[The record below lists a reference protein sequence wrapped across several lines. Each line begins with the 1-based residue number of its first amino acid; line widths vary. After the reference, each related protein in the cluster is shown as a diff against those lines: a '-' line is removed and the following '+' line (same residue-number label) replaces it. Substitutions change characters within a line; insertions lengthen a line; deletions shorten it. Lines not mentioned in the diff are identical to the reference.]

1 MRPRILMVVV
11 FVLAVCRWQSA
22 TAGPQAACTVTE
34 IAVDGVPVPADSWS
48 TLAISPRSSVRFTF
62 ATKDARTDAP
72 FRYVTRLATRDQESV
87 STSDMATTTKSYGSL
102 AQGFYSFEIRSQGL
116 DSTWMSDPEVHRF
129 VVDDQ
134 QAQLFRRAMDLAAQ
148 PVRSESQPVAPAI
161 PILSLLLLA
170 SIVVIIILIR
180 RNRNVRPS
188 AIDALLASTP
198 VNHDERVSDA
208 ERREQQQQEAKVM
221 QMLRDDVVTLR
232 KENDNLIRTVGD
244 LSRKTLE
251 LNSQNSELEVQV
263 ERVSKVKTEL
273 ESLQRQ
279 KDDVFAIIVH
289 DIKNPA
295 SLIKNLVDLLRSYD
309 LNSNETHEVLQDIVD
324 TTTRIVSMSQELSRM
339 MALDQAEIQVSLD
352 DVDISTLVQGV
363 TRRNSSAAQK
373 KGIEIECTVPSGP
386 VHSHVDNAKIE
397 EVVDNLVSN
406 AIKFSLP
413 GTSVKVRV
421 MAEPDYFRIEVE
433 DQGIGMSKED
443 IQNAF
448 QRGVRL
454 SARPTADEPSSGLG
468 LWIVKRL
475 VEAHEGTVSIRSD
488 VGVGTTFSVLL
499 PYRSAQT
506 EAES

>member
-1 MRPRILMVVV
+1 MVVV

-134 QAQLFRRAMDLAAQ
+134 QAQLFRRAMDLASQ

-251 LNSQNSELEVQV
+251 L
-263 ERVSKVKTEL
+263 
-273 ESLQRQ
+273 
-279 KDDVFAIIVH
+279 
-289 DIKNPA
+289 
-295 SLIKNLVDLLRSYD
+295 
-309 LNSNETHEVLQDIVD
+309 
-324 TTTRIVSMSQELSRM
+324 
-339 MALDQAEIQVSLD
+339 
-352 DVDISTLVQGV
+352 
-363 TRRNSSAAQK
+363 
-373 KGIEIECTVPSGP
+373 
-386 VHSHVDNAKIE
+386 
-397 EVVDNLVSN
+397 
-406 AIKFSLP
+406 
-413 GTSVKVRV
+413 
-421 MAEPDYFRIEVE
+421 
-433 DQGIGMSKED
+433 
-443 IQNAF
+443 
-448 QRGVRL
+448 
-454 SARPTADEPSSGLG
+454 
-468 LWIVKRL
+468 
-475 VEAHEGTVSIRSD
+475 
-488 VGVGTTFSVLL
+488 
-499 PYRSAQT
+499 
-506 EAES
+506 